1 MCCKEILNASKLF
14 TRGDFFNWKANS
26 NARSFRILAA
36 LKWRGLCICRFVFE
50 LLAANGLLVWLLML
64 NGVLVLC
71 SRQLCVIALRC
82 LAAFL
87 DLYVICFLFIFYLK
101 CVSVK
106 LLCVEFFLAEQ
117 LCIFVWMRQLK
128 AIFNLFEIK
137 KHFICE
143 QKSIKN
149 ANNFFFYIFKWN
161 FFLLILICSIFFK

>member
-87 DLYVICFLFIFYLK
+87 DLYVICFLFVFCLFSIWNVFLWSCFVSSFFWQSNYAFLCEWGNWKQFLIFLK
-101 CVSVK
+101 LKNILSVNK
-106 LLCVEFFLAEQ
+106 
-117 LCIFVWMRQLK
+117 
-128 AIFNLFEIK
+128 NL
-137 KHFICE
+137 
-143 QKSIKN
+143 
-149 ANNFFFYIFKWN
+149 
-161 FFLLILICSIFFK
+161 

>member
-87 DLYVICFLFIFYLK
+87 DLYVICFLF
-101 CVSVK
+101 
-106 LLCVEFFLAEQ
+106 
-117 LCIFVWMRQLK
+117 FVY
-128 AIFNLFEIK
+128 FLFEMCFCEVALCRVFFGRAIM
-137 KHFICE
+137 HFCVNE
-143 QKSIKN
+143 ATES
-149 ANNFFFYIFKWN
+149 NF
-161 FFLLILICSIFFK
+161 